1 MREISVDVNGRR
13 RSAVVP
19 ERLLASDFLRHNLGL
34 RGTRVG
40 CEHGVCG
47 ACTVRVDG
55 AAMRSC
61 LLLAVQLDGCR
72 VDTVEGLAGSEGLG
86 PLQDALHRHFALQC
100 GYCTAGIL
108 MSAAELADDGGD
120 VTADDVRDLLS
131 GHICRC
137 TGYATLV
144 DALCEVLVDGCGEVG
159 R

>member
-1 MREISVDVNGRR
+1 MRETTVIVNGTPRTAR
-13 RSAVVP
+13 VP
-19 ERLLASDFLRHNLGL
+19 ERLLASDFIRHHLGL

-61 LLLAVQLDGCR
+61 LLLAVQLDGCQ
-72 VDTVEGLAGSEGLG
+72 VDTVEGLAGEGELA
-86 PLQDALHRHFALQC
+86 PLQEALHRHFALQC

-108 MSAAELADDGGD
+108 MSAAELADAGEEA
-120 VTADDVRDLLS
+120 TEDDVRELLA

-137 TGYATLV
+137 TGYANLV
-144 DALCEVLVDGCGEVG
+144 AALSEVLVASDERAGS
-159 R
+159 